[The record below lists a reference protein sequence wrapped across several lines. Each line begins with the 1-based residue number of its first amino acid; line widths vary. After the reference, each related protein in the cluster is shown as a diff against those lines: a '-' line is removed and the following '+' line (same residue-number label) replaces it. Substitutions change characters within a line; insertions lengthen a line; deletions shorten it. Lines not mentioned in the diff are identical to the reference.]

1 MSLIIALT
9 AQKRKAVRGF
19 TLIEILV
26 VIAIIAILAAITL
39 SVFARAKES
48 GKKAACISNLNQTV
62 IALQLYL
69 DESDGVYPQTRKS
82 SSDPSIDDAAGA
94 LEEPDFG
101 STFDR
106 LLVYSKSRA
115 VFACPTDT
123 DARGRSCDSVDP
135 DHPELDSFI
144 FNGYF
149 AFGIRE
155 TSVAKPSE
163 TIVFSERRSAAAGPI
178 SPYCLY
184 LYRPWFNSA
193 NSVAPEDD
201 MDPDAGAIATGR
213 HAAHSNYAFTDG
225 HVNSLAFG
233 QTYSTGVNL
242 HKP

>member
-1 MSLIIALT
+1 MIIALA
-9 AQKRKAVRGF
+9 AQKRKAGRGF

-39 SVFARAKES
+39 SVFARAKET

-82 SSDPSIDDAAGA
+82 SSDPAVDDAAGA

-106 LLVYSKSRA
+106 LLVYSKTRA
-115 VFACPTDT
+115 VFACPTDP
-123 DARGRSCDSVDP
+123 DPRGRSCDAVDP
-135 DHPELDSFI
+135 DHPELDSYI

-163 TIVFSERRSAAAGPI
+163 TIVFSERRSVAAGPI

-184 LYRPWFNSA
+184 LYRPWFNAS
-193 NSVAPEDD
+193 NSSAPEDD
-201 MDPDAGAIATGR
+201 MDAEAGAIATGR
-213 HAAHSNYAFTDG
+213 HAEHANYAFTDG
-225 HVNSLAFG
+225 HVKSLSFT
-233 QTYSTGVNL
+233 QTFSSGVNL